1 MKSELIATVKQ
12 EFGATPE
19 TFECRVFLLREDLDL
34 TGRIVEHKRGEEV
47 LGAFV
52 LESITKDFFKMR
64 RTSGSDTPIVTDSFY
79 VQLEDAQVA
88 TAQEAPRGPVVSGY
102 MFSGKNW
109 KLASVKKW
117 KNGQV
122 ESPSKSKPVGEINLF
137 GHQCEV
143 HKTDSGFVAIPIAIP
158 TTES

>member
-1 MKSELIATVKQ
+1 MRSELIATVKQ
-12 EFGATPE
+12 GYGSTPD

-64 RTSGSDTPIVTDSFY
+64 RTSGSETPIVTDSFH
-79 VQLEDAQVA
+79 VELEDSQINA
-88 TAQEAPRGPVVSGY
+88 AQETHHGSVVSGY
-102 MFSGKNW
+102 TFAGKNW

-117 KNGQV
+117 KNEQV
-122 ESPSKSKPVGEINLF
+122 ERPSSKPVGEINLF
-137 GHQCEV
+137 GNQCEV
-143 HKTDSGFVAIPIAIP
+143 YKTDPGFVAIP
-158 TTES
+158 TTNTEINQ